1 MNKSVLKKAV
11 MSFSIV
17 AILVLSS
24 MILTKN
30 SMDFYKS
37 ITKPD
42 LAPPAIL
49 FPIVWTILYSI
60 LGITLTYFYDDKV
73 IRNAIII
80 NIMINVIWPVLFFR
94 FQLLFISIIW
104 LIFII
109 ISTIKLFLKIEKNN
123 KLFMYLNLPYLIW
136 LFFALYLNVM
146 IFLLN

>member
-17 AILVLSS
+17 AILVLIS

>member
-17 AILVLSS
+17 AILVLIS

-73 IRNAIII
+73 IRNAIIT

-109 ISTIKLFLKIEKNN
+109 ISTIKLLLKTEKNN